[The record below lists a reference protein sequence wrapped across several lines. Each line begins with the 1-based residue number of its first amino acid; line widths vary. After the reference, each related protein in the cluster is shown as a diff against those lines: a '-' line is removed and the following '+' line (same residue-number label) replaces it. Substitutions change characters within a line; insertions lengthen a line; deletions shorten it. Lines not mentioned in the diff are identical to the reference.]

1 MKVTNEQKWQ
11 LVCAVTPA
19 VVARLS
25 EKDGPRIAEA
35 VTAVVEATV
44 RKWESSNGKR
54 G

>member
-19 VVARLS
+19 VVARRCVTA
-25 EKDGPRIAEA
+25 GPRIAEA

-44 RKWESSNGKR
+44 RKWESNVKR